1 MGLGGAK
8 HQCRPVLRAWLG
20 ALALAVL
27 LGQGARAQVAD
38 SDRPLE
44 GEVYTAAD
52 EAYKTFSQGDY
63 RKAAARA
70 GEAVTLRP
78 DILRLRLLLIDALV
92 AAGDLTQAEQ
102 AATGAFSATNGKP

>member
-1 MGLGGAK
+1 M
-8 HQCRPVLRAWLG
+8 
-20 ALALAVL
+20 
-27 LGQGARAQVAD
+27 AQVAD

-44 GEVYTAAD
+44 GEAYSAAE

-92 AAGDLTQAEQ
+92 APADLTQSEQ
-102 AATGAFSATNGKP
+102 AATGAAQIFAPHQAIEAREASSCPPLARRTRLEGCK